1 MMETL
6 ETWKLPC
13 YNYVFKETIWKLDG
27 NLGNLNKQRAI
38 IPAYLFAFRPTVFIQ
53 NIYNIK

>member
-13 YNYVFKETIWKLDG
+13 YNYVLKETIWKLDG
-27 NLGNLNKQRAI
+27 NLGNLNKKTAI
-38 IPAYLFAFRPTVFIQ
+38 IPA
-53 NIYNIK
+53 

>member
-13 YNYVFKETIWKLDG
+13 YNHAFKETIWKLDG
-27 NLGNLNKQRAI
+27 NLGNLNKKNGDN
-38 IPAYLFAFRPTVFIQ
+38 YCLFIRISPHSLYSKHI
-53 NIYNIK
+53 